1 MHLWMKWKLLLI
13 LFQKRKL
20 CRIKKGTDL
29 SVPFFI
35 AILYIII
42 YNNKKR
48 KEQNMKRFQTEQA
61 QKSCKLQNNYV
72 GMSTHL
78 VFGGGAV
85 L

>member
-1 MHLWMKWKLLLI
+1 
-13 LFQKRKL
+13 
-20 CRIKKGTDL
+20 
-29 SVPFFI
+29 
-35 AILYIII
+35 
-42 YNNKKR
+42 
-48 KEQNMKRFQTEQA
+48 MKRFQTEQA